1 MFDESPSRRITER
14 RRALVATMVS
24 GLLATL
30 YIYDTLW
37 SSHFEWSAIVYT
49 LLFLGSLS
57 AYRHLRHPDRFTP
70 PEDQD
75 LPVPVI
81 TELKIEDKG

>member
-14 RRALVATMVS
+14 RGALVATMVS
-24 GLLATL
+24 GLLASF
-30 YIYDTLW
+30 YIYDTLIG
-37 SSHFEWSAIVYT
+37 SHFEWSAIVYT
-49 LLFLGSLS
+49 LLFLASLS
-57 AYRHLRHPDRFTP
+57 AYRHLRHPDRFMP
-70 PEDQD
+70 PENQD

>member
-14 RRALVATMVS
+14 RGALVATIIS
-24 GLLATL
+24 GLLAVL
-30 YIYDTLW
+30 YIYDTVL
-37 SSHFEWSAIVYT
+37 SSHFEWSAIVYA
-49 LLFLGSLS
+49 LLFLGSLG

-81 TELKIEDKG
+81 TDLKIEDKG